1 MKATLMSSLI
11 LPGVPT
17 PRCTTCFSSNFTCS
31 WTFMCFANNFIS
43 LLSPLNGVIDLM
55 SSRARMAE
63 PQIISIRTD
72 FFSLWFFRSFTH
84 LGQTSFRYDERL
96 WVKSLAWGSTSL
108 VGLVLLIQSRSDC
121 CYNRPPSAS
130 VGLQVSLVL
139 ALILQEYQ

>member
-11 LPGVPT
+11 LPGIPT

-84 LGQTSFRYDERL
+84 FGQTEKRPLEKHYPTYS
-96 WVKSLAWGSTSL
+96 K
-108 VGLVLLIQSRSDC
+108 I
-121 CYNRPPSAS
+121 RPPK
-130 VGLQVSLVL
+130 LN
-139 ALILQEYQ
+139 ILQLLHYYLI